1 MSAAADQTYEV
12 DPPAPEHGLSKAVSS
27 RWRVDGLLR
36 IHGLLIGC
44 VGIFAGIVAVR
55 LPREIGQDTW
65 LSLLV
70 GRRIADAGIPHH
82 DLFTAWTL
90 GKTWV
95 DQQWLAHLLSYGV
108 YAVGGFVLLSLVH
121 VLLLGSAVGGAI
133 SFARRRGAAARTL
146 AWLLVATIYPILLAA
161 GAVRTQTF
169 VLPLFVVVLSLLT
182 LDARRSSNTVLLT
195 LPILVLWANL
205 HGSVVIAAGLV
216 VLRGVL
222 GLADRTNRVRY
233 LALVLGAVLAVGATP
248 YGLGVLDYY
257 HSTLVNPAF
266 RSIVTE
272 WGAPKPSLT
281 NAPIFL
287 LIGAAIWLLARRTRE
302 VGRFGLLAE
311 LALIALSLTAIRS
324 AVWLGLASIVLLAPA
339 LDAELGGKELSVERM
354 NRMVGLFGVAFAT
367 IMLVAALSPGSSGL
381 TRSFFP
387 PAAGN
392 AVARAAS
399 ARPHATIYANERYSD
414 WLLFEHP
421 ELTGRIAFD
430 ARFEMLGDDQLQRI
444 FVWTNQITDDW
455 RRAIAGSGV
464 VVLDLPDEQPIQT
477 SLRRR
482 SGLRETYS
490 DEQIAV
496 FVTKAN

>member
-1 MSAAADQTYEV
+1 VSATADQTYEV
-12 DPPAPEHGLSKAVSS
+12 DPPAPEHALSKAVSS
-27 RWRVDGLLR
+27 RWRVDGLFRL
-36 IHGLLIGC
+36 HGLLIGC

-95 DQQWLAHLLSYGV
+95 DQQWLAHLLSYGI
-108 YAVGGFVLLSLVH
+108 YALGGFVLLSLVH
-121 VLLLGSAVGGAI
+121 VLLLASTVGGAI

-169 VLPLFVVVLSLLT
+169 VLPLFVGVLALLVV
-182 LDARRSSNTVLLT
+182 DARRPSNAVLLT
-195 LPILVLWANL
+195 LPVLVLWANL
-205 HGSVVIAAGLV
+205 HGSVVIGLV
-216 VLRGVL
+216 VLRGLL

-233 LALVLGAVLAVGATP
+233 LGLLLGAVLAVGATP

-281 NAPIFL
+281 NAPLFL

-339 LDAELGGKELSVERM
+339 LDAELGGKELSVARM
-354 NRMVGLFGVAFAT
+354 NRMVGMFGAAFAA

-392 AVARAAS
+392 AVARAAA
-399 ARPHATIYANERYSD
+399 ARPHALIYANERYSD

-430 ARFEMLGDDQLQRI
+430 ARFEMLGDEQLQRI

-455 RRAIAGSGV
+455 RRAIVGSGV
-464 VVLDLPDEQPIQT
+464 VVLDLPDEQPIQA
-477 SLRRR
+477 SLRKTR
-482 SGLRETYS
+482 LRETYS

-496 FVTKAN
+496 FVTKVN